1 MNLWFIMIII
11 ISMFL
16 KASSFGDILS
26 NQIGLFRFEK
36 LDLEVY
42 EDSISTGKMA
52 QVGTYPIAEG
62 GISSEI
68 YGKSKGKDST
78 MYDISWNFLL
88 LAIVSIVNLL
98 LNIYPFDVA
107 Y

>member
-1 MNLWFIMIII
+1 
-11 ISMFL
+11 MFL

-36 LDLEVY
+36 LFLEVY

-52 QVGTYPIAEG
+52 QVGTYPVTEG

-68 YGKSKGKDST
+68 HGKSQGKDST
-78 MYDISWNFLL
+78 MYDIYAMKFSSASNC
-88 LAIVSIVNLL
+88 
-98 LNIYPFDVA
+98 
-107 Y
+107 

>member
-1 MNLWFIMIII
+1 
-11 ISMFL
+11 MFL

-52 QVGTYPIAEG
+52 QVG
-62 GISSEI
+62 
-68 YGKSKGKDST
+68 KDST
-78 MYDISWNFLL
+78 MYDISALKFSSASNC
-88 LAIVSIVNLL
+88 
-98 LNIYPFDVA
+98 
-107 Y
+107 

>member
-11 ISMFL
+11 ISKFL

-26 NQIGLFRFEK
+26 NKIGLFRFEK

-52 QVGTYPIAEG
+52 QVGTYPITEG

-68 YGKSKGKDST
+68 HGKSQGKDST
-78 MYDISWNFLL
+78 VYDIYAMKFSSASNC
-88 LAIVSIVNLL
+88 
-98 LNIYPFDVA
+98 
-107 Y
+107 

>member
-1 MNLWFIMIII
+1 MIII
-11 ISMFL
+11 ISKFL
-16 KASSFGDILS
+16 KASSFWDILS

-68 YGKSKGKDST
+68 HRKSQGKDLT
-78 MYDISWNFLL
+78 MYDISAMKFSSASNC
-88 LAIVSIVNLL
+88 
-98 LNIYPFDVA
+98 
-107 Y
+107 

>member
-1 MNLWFIMIII
+1 
-11 ISMFL
+11 MFL

-52 QVGTYPIAEG
+52 QVGTYPVTEG

-68 YGKSKGKDST
+68 HGKSQGKDST
-78 MYDISWNFLL
+78 MYDISALKFSSASNC
-88 LAIVSIVNLL
+88 
-98 LNIYPFDVA
+98 
-107 Y
+107 

>member
-1 MNLWFIMIII
+1 MIII
-11 ISMFL
+11 ISKFL
-16 KASSFGDILS
+16 KASSFWDILS

-62 GISSEI
+62 GIST
-68 YGKSKGKDST
+68 GKMAQVGKDST
-78 MYDISWNFLL
+78 MYDISALKFSSASNC
-88 LAIVSIVNLL
+88 
-98 LNIYPFDVA
+98 
-107 Y
+107 

>member
-11 ISMFL
+11 ISKFL

-26 NQIGLFRFEK
+26 NKIGLFRFEK

-52 QVGTYPIAEG
+52 QVGTYPVTEG

-68 YGKSKGKDST
+68 HGKSQGKDST
-78 MYDISWNFLL
+78 MYDIYAMKFSSASNC
-88 LAIVSIVNLL
+88 
-98 LNIYPFDVA
+98 
-107 Y
+107 